1 MNPAKCGRKK
11 IIAYLKVIL
20 ILILLATIIYVEY
33 MIKEKSMPFFSSE
46 SSFVCSTLLVQYSTF
61 VLGTHFYEAASS

>member
-1 MNPAKCGRKK
+1 MEKE
-11 IIAYLKVIL
+11 IVAYIKVIL

-46 SSFVCSTLLVQYSTF
+46 SSFVCTLLVHYSTF